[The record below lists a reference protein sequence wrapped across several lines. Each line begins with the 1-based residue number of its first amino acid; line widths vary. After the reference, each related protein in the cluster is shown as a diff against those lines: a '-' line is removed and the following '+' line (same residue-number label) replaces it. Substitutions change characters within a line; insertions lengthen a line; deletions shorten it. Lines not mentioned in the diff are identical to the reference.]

1 MAAPVQPSEDRAED
15 LEIER
20 ERQARVQSALYRIAE
35 TASAAHDMG
44 EFYASIHAIVGEL
57 MYAENFY
64 VALYDEDRQR
74 VSYPFH
80 VDELDEEWPAP
91 NVWDEMG
98 SGQATGTTAWLF
110 RTGHP
115 ALLDN
120 AALHALI
127 DSGEVAVLGVE
138 SVDWLGVPLK
148 VGGRTIGAVVTQSY
162 SEAHR
167 HTRQDLDLLTF
178 VGGTLDQL
186 YWTSG
191 EYARAVESARWQL
204 RIAEHEIGRAHV

>member
-1 MAAPVQPSEDRAED
+1 MTAPVQPSEDRAED

-98 SGQATGTTAWLF
+98 SGQATGTTQK
-110 RTGHP
+110 
-115 ALLDN
+115 N
-120 AALHALI
+120 APRQPMYCPRKL
-127 DSGEVAVLGVE
+127 
-138 SVDWLGVPLK
+138 PM
-148 VGGRTIGAVVTQSY
+148 GAAIVV
-162 SEAHR
+162 
-167 HTRQDLDLLTF
+167 
-178 VGGTLDQL
+178 
-186 YWTSG
+186 
-191 EYARAVESARWQL
+191 ARALPPLSTASARGTSL
-204 RIAEHEIGRAHV
+204 PGTIRIMVAADIDQKPPTAMPTRARPIMKTG

>member
-1 MAAPVQPSEDRAED
+1 MTAPVQPSEDRAED

-98 SGQATGTTAWLF
+98 SGQATGTTLP
-110 RTGHP
+110 H
-115 ALLDN
+115 
-120 AALHALI
+120 LHEPLI
-127 DSGEVAVLGVE
+127 EMIRVGWGQVNTLEQTLAELATFPAVLAQ
-138 SVDWLGVPLK
+138 
-148 VGGRTIGAVVTQSY
+148 T
-162 SEAHR
+162 
-167 HTRQDLDLLTF
+167 
-178 VGGTLDQL
+178 
-186 YWTSG
+186 
-191 EYARAVESARWQL
+191 
-204 RIAEHEIGRAHV
+204 